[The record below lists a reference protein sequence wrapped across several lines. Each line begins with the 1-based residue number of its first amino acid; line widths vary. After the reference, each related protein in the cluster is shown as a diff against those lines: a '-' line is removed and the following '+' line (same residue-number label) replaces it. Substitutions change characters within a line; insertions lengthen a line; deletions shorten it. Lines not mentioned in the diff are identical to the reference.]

1 MRARQTKVMVTAAVV
16 IAGLLLTGCGTQ
28 DTTKKTG
35 KAVRATVVDDTGK
48 KITITKAP
56 ERIVSLTPANTEI
69 LFALGLGDKTVGVT
83 TYCDYPA
90 TATKKQKI
98 GDFMNP
104 NIEMILSLKP
114 DLVLAT
120 TGVQKG
126 LVDALEKLGTNVY
139 VSEPKDINGV
149 ISNITEI
156 GKITG
161 RDDAAQTVTNKMRVD
176 LEEVKERAKDVKTKP
191 RVFYEVAYDPL
202 YTGGKGTFVDNIVT
216 IAGGINIAG
225 SAGNGYIMYNL
236 EELIRQN
243 PDVYLVVKGSMNDP
257 GQLAARPGYSG
268 LSAVKSNRVYFMDD
282 NLVSRPGPRITK
294 GLKKIAEIIHPTA
307 GN

>member
-1 MRARQTKVMVTAAVV
+1 MRARSTKVMVTVAVV

-35 KAVRATVVDDTGK
+35 KAVRVTVVDDTGK

-69 LFALGLGDKTVGVT
+69 LFALGLGSKTVGVT
-83 TYCDYPA
+83 TYCDFPA
-90 TATKKQKI
+90 AATKKQKI

-120 TGVQKG
+120 AGVQKD
-126 LVDALEKLGTNVY
+126 LVDALAKFGTNIY
-139 VSEPKDINGV
+139 VSDPEDINGV

-161 RDDAAQTVTNKMRVD
+161 REDAAHTITDRMRADVK
-176 LEEVKERAKDVKTKP
+176 EVKEQAKRAKTKP

-202 YTGGKGTFVDNIVT
+202 YTGGKGTFVDDVVT
-216 IAGGINIAG
+216 TAGGVNIAG
-225 SAGNGYIMYNL
+225 TAGSGYIIYSL
-236 EELIRQN
+236 EELILQN
-243 PDVYLVVKGSMNDP
+243 PDIYLVVKGSMNDP

-268 LSAVKSNRVYFMDD
+268 LAAVKNNRVYMMND

-294 GLKKIAEIIHPTA
+294 GLKEIAEIIHPTA